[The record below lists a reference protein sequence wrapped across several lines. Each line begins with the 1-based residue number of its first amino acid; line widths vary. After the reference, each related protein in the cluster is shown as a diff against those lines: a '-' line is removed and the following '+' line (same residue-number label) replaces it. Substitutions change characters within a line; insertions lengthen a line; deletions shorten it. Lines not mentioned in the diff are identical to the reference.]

1 MTFQTLNQTPVTLEL
16 IGGERRIWLQLQL
29 RHWAVVRGPRM
40 LARMRI
46 ATICCCRLS
55 GQMDDDLCIHRQ
67 SVKNCFLRLETCC
80 DRNSHLRKAFCAT
93 QHRAPEQ
100 WSRVHIQLSD
110 AVNGK
115 NMHDSTPCIVDVT
128 FNVMFVI
135 VF

>member
-16 IGGERRIWLQLQL
+16 IGGGRRIWLQLQL
-29 RHWAVVRGPRM
+29 GHWAVVRGPRM

-55 GQMDDDLCIHRQ
+55 GQMDDDLCIHSQ
-67 SVKNCFLRLETCC
+67 SVKNCFLHLETCC
-80 DRNSHLRKAFCAT
+80 ERCSHLRKAFCAT
-93 QHRAPEQ
+93 QHRAPVQ

-110 AVNGK
+110 AINGK